1 MPASLECPAPP
12 PASPVRGGACRA
24 DARERQR
31 REYPANV
38 DGEPAH
44 VRTGKSRDGPPPRPT
59 ERKRNM
65 STPVNVDVDPATRDA
80 LSGLSLGDMEVLG
93 EVLEMREALQEN
105 SGLDARTFGLVKI
118 AALVAVDAPPAS
130 YLWQVANALDAGA
143 SPADILGVLR
153 AVAPQVGGPRVV
165 AAAPEIMVA
174 LGLSLPAG
182 QDI

>member
-1 MPASLECPAPP
+1 
-12 PASPVRGGACRA
+12 
-24 DARERQR
+24 
-31 REYPANV
+31 
-38 DGEPAH
+38 
-44 VRTGKSRDGPPPRPT
+44 
-59 ERKRNM
+59 M

-93 EVLEMREALQEN
+93 EVLEMREALQES

-143 SPADILGVLR
+143 TPAEILGVLR
-153 AVAPQVGGPRVV
+153 AVAPQVGGPRGG
-165 AAAPEIMVA
+165 AAATEIMLA
-174 LGLSLPAG
+174 LGLSLPTG